1 MKKYSPQRALLSAF
15 VVVVLV
21 QLACGPFGGENNNEA
36 DQPDFAATEASL
48 AKTQDALD
56 AQQQATEPPPPTQPP
71 PTQPLP
77 TQPPPTA
84 DSGAISTSLAQGMY
98 NRVQGLYSDGYLKST
113 AGRYIWIKDYT
124 EELAQINYFGG
135 TYFTDINTTDL
146 VMVADVAWETAAEGA
161 NTKNSGCGFY
171 FGYHG
176 DPAKYHILLFSLDGN
191 VKLFR
196 LWSKS
201 YVEAIGSGFY
211 RSIDYMGGNV
221 ELMLILQDKKIQGFV
236 NGRLIFERPNQ
247 KAAEGHV
254 GFTVSSGINT
264 GFGTR
269 CTFTNV
275 EVWELYP

>member
-1 MKKYSPQRALLSAF
+1 MKKYSPKRALLSAF

-21 QLACGPFGGENNNEA
+21 QLACGPFGGNNNEA
-36 DQPDFAATEASL
+36 EEPDLAATQASL

-56 AQQQATEPPPPTQPP
+56 APPQATEPPPPTQPP

-84 DSGAISTSLAQGMY
+84 DQSAKSTSYAQGMY
-98 NRVQGLYSDGYLKST
+98 NRVQTLYSDGYLKST
-113 AGRYIWIKDYT
+113 AGRYHWINNFS
-124 EELAQINYFGG
+124 ESFAQIGYIKP
-135 TYFTDINTTDL
+135 YLYEIETTDL

-161 NTKNSGCGFY
+161 NIKNSGCGFY
-171 FGYHG
+171 FGFHG
-176 DPAKYHILLFSLDGN
+176 DPAKYHVLLFSLDGN

-196 LWSKS
+196 MWSKT
-201 YVEAIGSGFY
+201 YIEAIGSGFY
-211 RSIDYMGGNV
+211 RNIDYMGGNV

-247 KAAEGHV
+247 KVAEGIV
-254 GFTVSSGINT
+254 GFGISSGINT

-269 CTFTNV
+269 CSFTNV
-275 EVWELYP
+275 KVWELYP